1 MTLSAS
7 NKDTLARLAGLAII
21 LLAVVFCIWP
31 GMHSP
36 LFSDDTHQLVKT
48 KEFHKWTD
56 VFNVDVFGYYRPVK
70 NALFKLAAPL
80 EGDLVAWHWIGVI
93 AYLGATAGVFR
104 IATICL
110 GSRRPAWLATCLWA
124 LSPAC
129 VSTVIWLSCANISVG
144 IIFAACA
151 FHCHE
156 RWVERHSLKWLVPCG
171 LFFALALLC
180 YESLIALPAL
190 LFLRDFQQRR
200 LSFDRSTIIR
210 YGVYTLVALAFLIVR
225 HEFSARAVGGD
236 NMNAGLAPGTKAIH
250 MSLSAPWFLWRHFLM
265 WIFPFGTIEVL
276 GSYDWLRSASAAS
289 LVLGWL
295 FLIAM
300 LVSAFLTRER
310 HPVIAFGLLFFVI
323 ASIPSGNFL
332 PCYNGPIYDAYVTIP
347 SIGLALVVAM
357 VCEILIRQISIRRGT
372 AGSGSVIFMVILGLL
387 LFYRLPVCGTYFRY
401 WAGVWGKPVELM
413 LLTSESR
420 PLQSQAKGFA
430 SLILFSEGYIDQA
443 AKLGNEVIRDVPW
456 DTTAKLTLARVAE
469 YREDAETA
477 EKYYRQILD
486 EPKGSRFVKNPALL
500 ELAALL
506 AGVPERSEEAAQLL
520 RGFLK
525 TPEIHSHPQAIALL
539 SLIYKDEGNIE
550 KARATLVRGMSLHP
564 DDQQLP
570 RLLDSVDHPV
580 LEPQKN

>member
-1 MTLSAS
+1 MIPSAS
-7 NKDTLARLAGLAII
+7 KNPVLVRLAGLAII
-21 LLAVVFCIWP
+21 LLLVVFCVWP

-48 KEFHKWTD
+48 EEFHKWTD
-56 VFNVDVFGYYRPVK
+56 VFTVDVFGYYRPVK
-70 NALFKLAAPL
+70 NALFKLAEPFQANLP
-80 EGDLVAWHWIGVI
+80 AWHWIGVI

-110 GSRRPAWLATCLWA
+110 GPGRPAWLATCLWA

-156 RWVERHSLKWLVPCG
+156 RWVERHSLKWLVPCA

-180 YESLIALPAL
+180 YESLIALPGL
-190 LFLRDFQQRR
+190 LFIRDFLQHR
-200 LSFDRSTIIR
+200 LSFDRKTIIR
-210 YGVYTLVALAFLIVR
+210 YGVYTLVALGFLIVR
-225 HEFSARAVGGD
+225 QEFSARAIGSD
-236 NMNAGLAPGTKAIH
+236 NMNAGLAPGTQAIH

-265 WIFPFGTIEVL
+265 WIFPFGTIELL
-276 GSYDWLRSASAAS
+276 GSYEWLRSASAAS
-289 LVLGWL
+289 LVFGWF
-295 FLIAM
+295 FLIVM
-300 LVSAFLTRER
+300 LVSAFLTRKR
-310 HPVIAFGLLFFVI
+310 HPVIAFGLLFFVV

-372 AGSGSVIFMVILGLL
+372 AGSGSVILMVILGLL

-443 AKLGNEVIRDVPW
+443 EVLGNEVLRDVSW
-456 DTTAKLTLARVAE
+456 DPTAKLTLARIAE
-469 YREDAETA
+469 YRKDPATA
-477 EKYYRQILD
+477 ESYYRQILD

-506 AGVPERSEEAAQLL
+506 AGIPERSEEAADLL

-525 TPEIHSHPQAIALL
+525 TPEISSHPQAIALL
-539 SLIYKDEGNIE
+539 SLIYKDGGNLA
-550 KARATLVRGMSLHP
+550 KARATLARGMSLHP

-570 RLLDSVDHPV
+570 RLLDDLDHPV
-580 LEPQKN
+580 PGPQPN